1 MINKANITDME
12 IKPVNTVSALN
23 DKYNRHINYLRVS
36 VTDRCNLN
44 CIYCRPAGS
53 LPKLNHDD
61 ILRYEELIRI
71 IRIFS
76 RLGLSKIRITG
87 GEPLAR
93 KGLFNFLGQISA
105 MPGITDFSLT
115 TNGVLLSQHLEEIK
129 SSGINRLNISLD
141 SLDRE
146 KFRQITG
153 HDRFDLVWK
162 GILQAHER
170 GFYPIK
176 INAVALK
183 GINEDEII
191 KFAELTF
198 SFPFHVRFIE
208 QMPIGN
214 AALDAHKPLLS
225 TDIKNILSGLGPM
238 IPLNNNKSD
247 GPARRYKIE
256 GAIGEI
262 GIISPIS
269 HHFCET
275 CNRLRLTASGSLRPC
290 LLSDYSEDLK
300 GPLRAGCSDEDLIA
314 VIFRCIKNK
323 PSNHRLISGN
333 DTMILSQMS
342 AIGG

>member
-1 MINKANITDME
+1 ME
-12 IKPVNTVSALN
+12 IKPENTVSALN

-44 CIYCRPAGS
+44 CIYCRPAGKM
-53 LPKLNHDD
+53 PKLNHDD
-61 ILRYEELIRI
+61 ILRYEEQIRI

-76 RLGLSKIRITG
+76 QLGLSKIRITG

-93 KGLFNFLGQISA
+93 KGLVDFLGHVSTIS
-105 MPGITDFSLT
+105 GITDFSLT
-115 TNGVLLSQHLEEIK
+115 TNGVLLSEHLDEIK
-129 SSGINRLNISLD
+129 ASGISRLNISLD

-146 KFRQITG
+146 KFKAITG

-162 GILQAHER
+162 GILQAHAM

-176 INAVALK
+176 INAVALR
-183 GINEDEII
+183 GINEDEIAR
-191 KFAELTF
+191 FAELTF
-198 SFPFHVRFIE
+198 SYPFHVRFIE

-214 AALDAHKPLLS
+214 AALDARQPLLAS
-225 TDIKNILSGLGPM
+225 DIQSLLSGLGNM
-238 IPLNNNKSD
+238 IPLNNIKSD
-247 GPARRYKIE
+247 GPARRYKID
-256 GAIGEI
+256 GAMGEI

-269 HHFCET
+269 HHFCES
-275 CNRLRLTASGSLRPC
+275 CNRLRLTANGRLRPC

-300 GPLRAGCSDEDLIA
+300 TPLRAGCSDEELIA

-323 PSNHRLISGN
+323 PSNHRILSGN
-333 DTMILSQMS
+333 RGTVLSQMS